1 MKSKSYNGQVI
12 PINRD
17 NVDTDLIIP
26 KQYLKSIKKSG
37 FGPFLFDSLRYNDT
51 ATLDS
56 NDEREEN
63 SEFILNREPFRK
75 GNIMVS
81 KSNFG
86 CGSSRE
92 HAVWAIQ
99 NYGIDVVI
107 AESFADIFSRNSFK
121 NGLLLITLELQTIN
135 EIIDSSLSSNS
146 YILDVNLTEDKILL
160 PDDKT
165 ITFSIS
171 RSYKDRIINELD
183 DIEFTLRNKDQ
194 IKNYLINFNLS
205 KEQLSDEKL
214 FINRDFL
221 KYFASK
227 GSVSIDGVS
236 LTINDVDK
244 DFFAVNIIPY
254 TWAHTSFKN
263 YNIGTVVNIEIDI
276 LVRYLESL
284 NAN

>member
-56 NDEREEN
+56 NGEREEN
-63 SEFILNREPFRK
+63 SEFILNREPFRE
-75 GNIMVS
+75 GNILVS

-121 NGLLLITLELQTIN
+121 NGLLLITLESETIN

-160 PDDKT
+160 PNDKT

-171 RSYKDRIINELD
+171 RSYKDRIIHELD
-183 DIEFTLRNKDQ
+183 DIELTLRNKDQ
-194 IKNYLINFNLS
+194 IKNYENQMKLS
-205 KEQLSDEKL
+205 KPWL
-214 FINRDFL
+214 FN
-221 KYFASK
+221 
-227 GSVSIDGVS
+227 
-236 LTINDVDK
+236 N
-244 DFFAVNIIPY
+244 
-254 TWAHTSFKN
+254 
-263 YNIGTVVNIEIDI
+263 E
-276 LVRYLESL
+276 
-284 NAN
+284 

>member
-63 SEFILNREPFRK
+63 SEFILNKEPFRK
-75 GNIMVS
+75 GTILVS
-81 KSNFG
+81 KSNVG

-121 NGLLLITLELQTIN
+121 NGLLLITLESQTIN
-135 EIIDSSLSSNS
+135 EIIDSSLLSNP
-146 YILDVNLTEDKILL
+146 YILDVNLAEEKILL
-160 PDDKT
+160 PNAKT

-183 DIEFTLRNKDQ
+183 DIELTLRNKDQ
-194 IKNYLINFNLS
+194 IKNYENQMKLS
-205 KEQLSDEKL
+205 KPWL
-214 FINRDFL
+214 
-221 KYFASK
+221 
-227 GSVSIDGVS
+227 
-236 LTINDVDK
+236 
-244 DFFAVNIIPY
+244 
-254 TWAHTSFKN
+254 FKN
-263 YNIGTVVNIEIDI
+263 G
-276 LVRYLESL
+276 
-284 NAN
+284 

>member
-63 SEFILNREPFRK
+63 SEFILNREPFRN
-75 GNIMVS
+75 GNILIS

-121 NGLLLITLELQTIN
+121 NGLLLITLE
-135 EIIDSSLSSNS
+135 
-146 YILDVNLTEDKILL
+146 
-160 PDDKT
+160 
-165 ITFSIS
+165 
-171 RSYKDRIINELD
+171 
-183 DIEFTLRNKDQ
+183 
-194 IKNYLINFNLS
+194 
-205 KEQLSDEKL
+205 
-214 FINRDFL
+214 FL
-221 KYFASK
+221 
-227 GSVSIDGVS
+227 
-236 LTINDVDK
+236 NM
-244 DFFAVNIIPY
+244 
-254 TWAHTSFKN
+254 
-263 YNIGTVVNIEIDI
+263 
-276 LVRYLESL
+276 
-284 NAN
+284 

>member
-75 GNIMVS
+75 GSILVS

-121 NGLLLITLELQTIN
+121 NGLLLITLESQTIN

-146 YILDVNLTEDKILL
+146 YILYVNLAEDKILL
-160 PDDKT
+160 PNDKT
-165 ITFSIS
+165 LTFSIS

-183 DIEFTLRNKDQ
+183 DIELTLRNKDQ
-194 IKNYLINFNLS
+194 IKNYENQMKLS
-205 KEQLSDEKL
+205 KPWL
-214 FINRDFL
+214 FN
-221 KYFASK
+221 
-227 GSVSIDGVS
+227 
-236 LTINDVDK
+236 N
-244 DFFAVNIIPY
+244 
-254 TWAHTSFKN
+254 
-263 YNIGTVVNIEIDI
+263 E
-276 LVRYLESL
+276 
-284 NAN
+284 

>member
-1 MKSKSYNGQVI
+1 MKNKSYNGQVI

-17 NVDTDLIIP
+17 NVDTDLRLP

-37 FGPFLFDSLRYNDT
+37 FGPFFFDSLRYNDT

-75 GNIMVS
+75 GNILVS

-121 NGLLLITLELQTIN
+121 NGLLLITLESQTIN

-146 YILDVNLTEDKILL
+146 YILDVNLAEDKILL
-160 PDDKT
+160 PNDKT

-183 DIEFTLRNKDQ
+183 DIELTLRNKDQ
-194 IKNYLINFNLS
+194 IKNYENQKKLS
-205 KEQLSDEKL
+205 KPWL
-214 FINRDFL
+214 FN
-221 KYFASK
+221 
-227 GSVSIDGVS
+227 
-236 LTINDVDK
+236 N
-244 DFFAVNIIPY
+244 
-254 TWAHTSFKN
+254 
-263 YNIGTVVNIEIDI
+263 E
-276 LVRYLESL
+276 
-284 NAN
+284 

>member
-56 NDEREEN
+56 KDEREEN
-63 SEFILNREPFRK
+63 CEFILNREPFRN
-75 GNIMVS
+75 GNIMIS

-121 NGLLLITLELQTIN
+121 NGLLLISLDLQTIN
-135 EIIDSSLSSNS
+135 QIIDSSLSSNS
-146 YILDVNLTEDKILL
+146 YILDINLTEDKILL

-183 DIEFTLRNKDQ
+183 DIELTLRNKDQ
-194 IKNYLINFNLS
+194 IKNYENQMKLS
-205 KEQLSDEKL
+205 KPWL
-214 FINRDFL
+214 FN
-221 KYFASK
+221 
-227 GSVSIDGVS
+227 
-236 LTINDVDK
+236 N
-244 DFFAVNIIPY
+244 
-254 TWAHTSFKN
+254 
-263 YNIGTVVNIEIDI
+263 E
-276 LVRYLESL
+276 
-284 NAN
+284 

>member
-56 NDEREEN
+56 NGEREEN
-63 SEFILNREPFRK
+63 SEFILNREPFRE
-75 GNIMVS
+75 GNILVS

-121 NGLLLITLELQTIN
+121 NGLLLITLDLLTIN
-135 EIIDSSLSSNS
+135 QIIDSSLSSNS
-146 YILDVNLTEDKILL
+146 YILDVNLLEDKILL

-165 ITFSIS
+165 ITFSLS
-171 RSYKDRIINELD
+171 RSYKDRIIDELD
-183 DIEFTLRNKDQ
+183 DIELTLRNKDQ
-194 IKNYLINFNLS
+194 IKNYENQMKLS
-205 KEQLSDEKL
+205 KPWL
-214 FINRDFL
+214 FN
-221 KYFASK
+221 
-227 GSVSIDGVS
+227 
-236 LTINDVDK
+236 ND
-244 DFFAVNIIPY
+244 
-254 TWAHTSFKN
+254 
-263 YNIGTVVNIEIDI
+263 
-276 LVRYLESL
+276 
-284 NAN
+284 

>member
-75 GNIMVS
+75 RKILIS

-121 NGLLLITLELQTIN
+121 NGLLLITLESQIIN

-146 YILDVNLTEDKILL
+146 FICDVNLSEDKILL
-160 PDDKT
+160 PNDKM

-183 DIEFTLRNKDQ
+183 DIELTLRNKDQ
-194 IKNYLINFNLS
+194 IKNYENQMKLS
-205 KEQLSDEKL
+205 KPWL
-214 FINRDFL
+214 FN
-221 KYFASK
+221 
-227 GSVSIDGVS
+227 
-236 LTINDVDK
+236 N
-244 DFFAVNIIPY
+244 
-254 TWAHTSFKN
+254 
-263 YNIGTVVNIEIDI
+263 E
-276 LVRYLESL
+276 
-284 NAN
+284 

>member
-75 GNIMVS
+75 GSILVS

-121 NGLLLITLELQTIN
+121 NGLLLITLESQTIN

-146 YILDVNLTEDKILL
+146 YILDVNLAEDKILL
-160 PDDKT
+160 PNDKT

-183 DIEFTLRNKDQ
+183 DIELTLRNKDQ
-194 IKNYLINFNLS
+194 IKNYENQMKLS
-205 KEQLSDEKL
+205 KPWL
-214 FINRDFL
+214 FN
-221 KYFASK
+221 
-227 GSVSIDGVS
+227 
-236 LTINDVDK
+236 N
-244 DFFAVNIIPY
+244 
-254 TWAHTSFKN
+254 
-263 YNIGTVVNIEIDI
+263 E
-276 LVRYLESL
+276 
-284 NAN
+284 

>member
-75 GNIMVS
+75 GSILVS

-121 NGLLLITLELQTIN
+121 NGLLLITLESQTIN

-160 PDDKT
+160 PNDKT

-171 RSYKDRIINELD
+171 RSYKDRIIYELD
-183 DIEFTLRNKDQ
+183 DIELTLRNKDQ
-194 IKNYLINFNLS
+194 IKNYENQMKLS
-205 KEQLSDEKL
+205 KPWL
-214 FINRDFL
+214 FN
-221 KYFASK
+221 
-227 GSVSIDGVS
+227 
-236 LTINDVDK
+236 N
-244 DFFAVNIIPY
+244 
-254 TWAHTSFKN
+254 
-263 YNIGTVVNIEIDI
+263 E
-276 LVRYLESL
+276 
-284 NAN
+284 